1 MRECGVRECGVR
13 ECGVRVWGER
23 TWGERV
29 CAKLKTLALAPS
41 PVHPFPAHRWV
52 TVLDSNGNSV
62 VMRSLIKELHAVA
75 LSSDGRGKMDGDH
88 LKEGISCREPAT
100 HDCL

>member
-1 MRECGVRECGVR
+1 MR
-13 ECGVRVWGER
+13 GER
-23 TWGERV
+23 ERERERERGGGKCACV

-52 TVLDSNGNSV
+52 TVLDSDGNSV
-62 VMRSLIKELHAVA
+62 IMRSLIKELHAVA

>member
-1 MRECGVRECGVR
+1 M
-13 ECGVRVWGER
+13 
-23 TWGERV
+23 

-52 TVLDSNGNSV
+52 TVLDSDGNSV
-62 VMRSLIKELHAVA
+62 VMRSLIKEFHAVA
-75 LSSDGRGKMDGDH
+75 LSSDGRGKVNGDH